1 MSRLAAAGKLEG
13 SYFMMDN
20 GDLLFSWE
28 KLKAFLEALME
39 NGVKLFE

>member
-1 MSRLAAAGKLEG
+1 MSRLAAAGKLED

-20 GDLLFSWE
+20 GALLFSRG
-28 KLKAFLEALME
+28 KLKASLEALME